1 MKIITVIPTYNE
13 VENIGP
19 LLEELQR
26 HYREI
31 PHETHTLVV
40 DDGSPDGTALAVMEK
55 QRRYAN
61 IHLLNGKKE
70 GLGAAY
76 VRGMRHALENLEADL
91 VFEMDADFSHK
102 PEDILP
108 MVTAIEEGAD
118 FVIGS
123 RYVSGG
129 KIPEKWGFLRR
140 MNSRCGNIV
149 ARYLA
154 GLHKVRDCT
163 AGFRAIRASVLQRIN
178 LNDIGVRGYAFQIAL
193 LYKAMANGAA
203 IREVPVEFVDRTRG
217 KSKLGLADIAEFILS
232 AGKIRFRDSGKSFIK
247 FSIVGASGVVVNLAF
262 FSFLL
267 SLGVSKYLASPVAVE
282 LSILWNFF
290 LNNFWTFRSRDVT
303 RKMSTRGVLFN
314 TVALLGLGLSY
325 SVFLVLNSFFPDLHP
340 AVQQIIS
347 ILPATALNYS
357 LNSRWTFRES
367 RTGLK
372 EQLMES

>member
-19 LLEELQR
+19 LLEELQLR
-26 HYREI
+26 YREI
-31 PHETHTLVV
+31 PHEAHTLVV
-40 DDGSPDGTALAVMEK
+40 DDGSPDGTAQAVLEK
-55 QRRYAN
+55 QQLYAN
-61 IHLLNGKKE
+61 IHLLNGRKE

-76 VRGMRHALENLEADL
+76 IRGMRHALDKLQADL

-108 MVTAIEEGAD
+108 MVAAIEEGAD

-140 MNSRCGNIV
+140 MNSQCGNLV

-154 GLHKVRDCT
+154 GMHKVRDCT
-163 AGFRAIRASVLQRIN
+163 AGFRAIRASVLKRIN

-193 LYKAMANGAA
+193 LYKALANGAA
-203 IREVPVEFVDRTRG
+203 VREIPVEFVDRVRG
-217 KSKLGLADIAEFILS
+217 KSKLGLSDIAEFILS
-232 AGKIRFRDSGKSFIK
+232 AGKIRFQDSGKSLIK
-247 FSIVGASGVVVNLAF
+247 FLIVGASGVFVNLAF
-262 FSFLL
+262 FTFFLY
-267 SLGVSKYLASPVAVE
+267 LGMSKYIASPVAVE

-290 LNNFWTFRSRDVT
+290 FNNFWTFRSRNVSH
-303 RKMSTRGVLFN
+303 KMSTRGVLFN
-314 TVALLGLGLSY
+314 TVALLGLVLSY
-325 SVFLVLNSFFPDLHP
+325 STFLALGVFFPDLHP
-340 AVQQIIS
+340 TIQQIIS
-347 ILPATALNYS
+347 ILPATAVNYS

-367 RTGLK
+367 RARLK